1 MTTHPM
7 ETDSSYSVTW
17 TEGIMCQCWC
27 EIHAEENRAGLSSK
41 VNPGE
46 LSSFQRHQEQA
57 VTQLK

>member
-17 TEGIMCQCWC
+17 TEGIMCQWWC

-46 LSSFQRHQEQA
+46 LSSFQRHQ
-57 VTQLK
+57 